1 MTKKDKLEITNY
13 LNNIID
19 DEKQKITQSEHSTNT
34 IVSKSN
40 IRLLEKIIG
49 HVNKQ
54 LEYSLDGN
62 G

>member
-13 LNNIID
+13 INIIID

-49 HVNKQ
+49 HVNK
-54 LEYSLDGN
+54 
-62 G
+62 